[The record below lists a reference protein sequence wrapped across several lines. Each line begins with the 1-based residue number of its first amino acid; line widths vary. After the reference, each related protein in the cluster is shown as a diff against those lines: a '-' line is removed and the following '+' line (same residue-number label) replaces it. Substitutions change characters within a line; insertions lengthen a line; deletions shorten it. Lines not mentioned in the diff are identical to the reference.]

1 MPLLPGPNTANE
13 YKIVQ
18 SVLQKSTKTQN
29 VSNSFQAAE
38 SIVALKTFLRQE
50 TKEKGGGRNVSLCN
64 PVQVGLELTHLQ
76 PQSPES

>member
-13 YKIVQ
+13 CKIVQ

-50 TKEKGGGRNVSLCN
+50 TKEKGGGDVSLCN